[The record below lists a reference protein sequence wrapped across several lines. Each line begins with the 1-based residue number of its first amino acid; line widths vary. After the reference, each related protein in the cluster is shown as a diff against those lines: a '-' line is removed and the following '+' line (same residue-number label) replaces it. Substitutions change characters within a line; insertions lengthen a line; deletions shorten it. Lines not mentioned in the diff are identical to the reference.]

1 MVRLEQRHQL
11 GGRNAVGLNYRRWQD
26 WDWTRLGEEWTPSEE
41 WKQSLIDD
49 VMLSHMPRGGNILE
63 IGPGAGRWTEPLQRI
78 AGHLIVV
85 DLSDRCIELCRERFA
100 GARNMEFH
108 VNDGASL
115 SAVASSSVDAVWS
128 FDVFVHIAT
137 REIRSYVA
145 EIGRVLRPGGVAVIH
160 HAGLGRE
167 NDAAAL
173 GWRSTMTASLFAELV
188 SAQGLSLVSQFD
200 SWGPDGRFDVRRHRD
215 AVTVFSK

>member
-1 MVRLEQRHQL
+1 
-11 GGRNAVGLNYRRWQD
+11 
-26 WDWTRLGEEWTPSEE
+26 
-41 WKQSLIDD
+41 
-49 VMLSHMPRGGNILE
+49 
-63 IGPGAGRWTEPLQRI
+63 
-78 AGHLIVV
+78 
-85 DLSDRCIELCRERFA
+85 
-100 GARNMEFH
+100 MEFH

-188 SAQGLSLVSQFD
+188 SAQGLSLISQFD